1 MRKLIYILVL
11 ALIASIALNLW
22 QWHTTPPPPAT
33 VTVHDTA
40 WRDTTMH
47 QPVAAETIR
56 TSRVIKIKIPSPAH
70 TDTLHDSILVQ
81 LPIEQ
86 RRYTDTLYT
95 AWVSG
100 YNPALD
106 SITNTPA
113 RNNTH
118 HHAHDSKPSTTLWRR
133 NTGGCWLWHNNTP
146 PRHLYRYWRKHT
158 PLVTKAAISLI

>member
-33 VTVHDTA
+33 VTVHDTT

-56 TSRVIKIKIPSPAH
+56 TSRVIKVKIPSPAH

-106 SITNTPA
+106 SITIHQREITNTVTRTIVNPA
-113 RNNTH
+113 PRF
-118 HHAHDSKPSTTLWRR
+118 AVGVQAGAGYGITTRRPDIFIGIGANIRLW
-133 NTGGCWLWHNNTP
+133 
-146 PRHLYRYWRKHT
+146 
-158 PLVTKAAISLI
+158 

>member
-33 VTVHDTA
+33 VTVHDTT

-56 TSRVIKIKIPSPAH
+56 TSRVIKVKIPSPAH

-106 SITNTPA
+106 SIRIRQREITHTITRTLVNPA
-113 RNNTH
+113 PRFAVGIQAGAGYGIITRRPDIFIGIG
-118 HHAHDSKPSTTLWRR
+118 AQIRLW
-133 NTGGCWLWHNNTP
+133 
-146 PRHLYRYWRKHT
+146 
-158 PLVTKAAISLI
+158 

>member
-11 ALIASIALNLW
+11 ALITSIALNLW
-22 QWHTTPPPPAT
+22 QWHTTPPPPET
-33 VTVHDTA
+33 VTVHDTT

-47 QPVAAETIR
+47 QPLAAETIR
-56 TSRVIKIKIPSPAH
+56 TSRVIKVKIPSPAH

-106 SITNTPA
+106 SITIHQREITHTITRTIVNPA
-113 RNNTH
+113 PRFAVGIQAGAGYGIITRRPDIFIGIG
-118 HHAHDSKPSTTLWRR
+118 AQIRLW
-133 NTGGCWLWHNNTP
+133 
-146 PRHLYRYWRKHT
+146 
-158 PLVTKAAISLI
+158 

>member
-22 QWHTTPPPPAT
+22 QWHTTPPPPET

-56 TSRVIKIKIPSPAH
+56 TSRVIKVKIPSPAH

-106 SITNTPA
+106 SIRIRQREITHTITRTIVNPA
-113 RNNTH
+113 PRFTVGIQTG
-118 HHAHDSKPSTTLWRR
+118 AGYGIITRRPDIFIGIGAQIRLW
-133 NTGGCWLWHNNTP
+133 
-146 PRHLYRYWRKHT
+146 
-158 PLVTKAAISLI
+158 